1 MEASLEVTTEV
12 TTLVAPTMCFTEI
25 VSKDTLFHVN
35 FSLDQDL
42 SKSSCQIKAEVFDRD
57 GDIIQKDKNYRTESV
72 KAFTAAKNGPVKF
85 CVSAQGKNCYVKTAL
100 ETGKTE
106 TSEKKSLDRAQL
118 SEFQKKVSEIYDQ
131 LDSFE
136 TNLDVAQNADTMTQ
150 ESLTYTVTLITWL
163 AVINSLI
170 VAIAGYVQL
179 RSMKGVF
186 QKLKLT

>member
-1 MEASLEVTTEV
+1 M
-12 TTLVAPTMCFTEI
+12 
-25 VSKDTLFHVN
+25 SKPPWKPENQRCL
-35 FSLDQDL
+35 
-42 SKSSCQIKAEVFDRD
+42 K
-57 GDIIQKDKNYRTESV
+57 
-72 KAFTAAKNGPVKF
+72 
-85 CVSAQGKNCYVKTAL
+85 
-100 ETGKTE
+100 
-106 TSEKKSLDRAQL
+106 KKSLDRTQL

-131 LDSFE
+131 LDTFE
-136 TNLDVAQNADTMTQ
+136 TNLDVAQNADNMTQ